1 MFDNESPLDERD
13 KDILKDIQKGVRLKH
28 VRTNDRSKPNLRGI
42 RSFKRQLT
50 KEEKLANGFSFEES
64 IQELNEEED
73 ENVIKLQDDL
83 ESTKQVWS
91 QKHFLCVFFFSFK
104 NKMEG
109 TPLGVSFCGVFQC
122 LNWS

>member
-1 MFDNESPLDERD
+1 MPC
-13 KDILKDIQKGVRLKH
+13 RL
-28 VRTNDRSKPNLRGI
+28 GI
-42 RSFKRQLT
+42 RQFKRQLT

-91 QKHFLCVFFFSFK
+91 LFRLLNQNFSSVTK
-104 NKMEG
+104 NKG
-109 TPLGVSFCGVFQC
+109 
-122 LNWS
+122 

>member
-1 MFDNESPLDERD
+1 MGSMSYIALLSSRC
-13 KDILKDIQKGVRLKH
+13 L
-28 VRTNDRSKPNLRGI
+28 GI

-73 ENVIKLQDDL
+73 EENVIRLQDDL

-91 QKHFLCVFFFSFK
+91 LYIGFFTSQKTQGLRWNILAVFVVYLKCLIWSIKSRLFFTDFR
-104 NKMEG
+104 
-109 TPLGVSFCGVFQC
+109 
-122 LNWS
+122 

>member
-91 QKHFLCVFFFSFK
+91 QKHFLCVFIFFSFK
-104 NKMEG
+104 NKM
-109 TPLGVSFCGVFQC
+109 V
-122 LNWS
+122 